1 MACKRFF
8 KLFMYNYTLKLITG
22 QNIKS
27 YLFIIL
33 FAYVNY
39 FNFYVSRETFL
50 KILDLLLEEIIFIIF
65 IIIMIKYK

>member
-1 MACKRFF
+1 
-8 KLFMYNYTLKLITG
+8 MYNYTLKLITG
-22 QNIKS
+22 QDIKP

-39 FNFYVSRETFL
+39 FNFYVSRETF
-50 KILDLLLEEIIFIIF
+50 KTLDLLLEEIIFIIF

>member
-1 MACKRFF
+1 
-8 KLFMYNYTLKLITG
+8 MYNYTLKLITW
-22 QNIKS
+22 QNIKP